1 MHRGAYLATGAS
13 TGTVHQAVW
22 PAGGSTVLGQRQRAS
37 FDFGGEGGEAAT
49 LPPWLGDRWKA
60 GPHHPLHLSHT
71 PRGSMGPPRPT
82 AESCR
87 MPGPLPH
94 SHGQH
99 CWPRPWHVP
108 WPPRQPSDPG
118 LGRQSACPPRTA
130 LNRLHSIQESPVLAG
145 QWAWILLPRQ
155 QQVCGSAPVGGGTA
169 LSTVSPEA
177 GNKSRPTHPM
187 AGVGGCPALVVR
199 VLYALGGGWHSP
211 VASSLTG
218 TSPGPSHGFAK
229 PCGAFT
235 SRLQGGGTQHCSWI
249 VGQSLTIREE
259 ALAPQS

>member
-1 MHRGAYLATGAS
+1 MANT
-13 TGTVHQAVW
+13 
-22 PAGGSTVLGQRQRAS
+22 
-37 FDFGGEGGEAAT
+37 
-49 LPPWLGDRWKA
+49 A
-60 GPHHPLHLSHT
+60 GPD
-71 PRGSMGPPRPT
+71 
-82 AESCR
+82 
-87 MPGPLPH
+87 PGMCP
-94 SHGQH
+94 G
-99 CWPRPWHVP
+99 
-108 WPPRQPSDPG
+108 PPRQPSDPG
-118 LGRQSACPPRTA
+118 LGRQSPCPPRRA

-155 QQVCGSAPVGGGTA
+155 QQVCGSAPVGGGTP

-177 GNKSRPTHPM
+177 GTKSRPTHPM

-199 VLYALGGGWHSP
+199 VLHALGGGWHSP

-249 VGQSLTIREE
+249 VGQSLRIREE